1 MFKYISK
8 THLILLA
15 IIIVIFGTMLLL
27 GEHYATLKPTA
38 NTSTPVSP
46 VGTSE
51 ESMLYGLSEPQSQL
65 ATSMRSDSFV
75 IRPGESRLT
84 YTQAVELYENDTLQ
98 FNQDCQLSTVNHS
111 FHLNNEIMID
121 NRSSKANIFTVG
133 DSLVAIGPYD
143 FAFMILKDKGSNI
156 PVGCGDNKKVATIT
170 VQ

>member
-15 IIIVIFGTMLLL
+15 IIVVILGAMLLL
-27 GEHYATLKPTA
+27 GEHYANLKPIT

-51 ESMLYGLSEPQSQL
+51 ESMLYGSSEPQSQL
-65 ATSMRSDSFV
+65 SSMKSDSFV
-75 IRPGESRLT
+75 IRPGQSRLT

-98 FNQDCQLSTVNHS
+98 FNQDCQLATTSRS

-121 NRSSKANIFTVG
+121 NRSSKANVFTVG
-133 DSLVAIGPYD
+133 DDLVAIGPYD
-143 FAFMILKDKGSNI
+143 FAFMILKKDGNSI
-156 PVGCGDNKKVATIT
+156 PVGCGNNKNVATIV